1 MSEEFTPAD
10 ESPEPDAPAETPG
23 PETDAA
29 DSAASEPDATPLPD
43 TAPPPAEA
51 TTAPPSVDALV
62 TGAPADGRPREE
74 RLREAGQLVILR
86 LLAMVRVGKAYR
98 VGNQAF
104 RAQLDLFLGAIQP
117 IAVEFDE
124 MVLVALDTDFYLNG
138 VRIPITRNSLKHHQ
152 AALKELQQRKIA
164 GIRAE
169 PEVTH
174 DELETFFDL
183 FLQPDQLG
191 STALLEA
198 VVAAGC
204 VHFQPVIYAS
214 TDAHQAEAMHIPGY
228 SDGFDPWSQAG
239 KLGGESFSGGASA
252 VAEAARHDAP
262 GHSPKGT
269 APKNYNI
276 AIAGARSL
284 LTSTVLQ
291 EGMEMRHVKRVVQ
304 PLVDG
309 AFADE
314 PIVLGLSTLGHHDEF
329 TYMHAVNVCM
339 IAVTMGRMLELD
351 RRSLA
356 DLGVASL
363 LHDVGKNS
371 VADRIHHSIDEWSD
385 EERALAESHPV
396 EGAKL
401 LARSTTLNETT
412 LRCIRVAL
420 EHHAGEG
427 GYPALT
433 GSRPIVL
440 SRIVRCADCYATLQ
454 MHRSGRGQ
462 NVTPYEALGMV
473 LGPLAP
479 RFEPAL
485 LWALVRSVGFYPP
498 GQMVQLDDSAVA
510 LVLAPN
516 PLDLARPHVRV
527 IVDSMGNWLDPE
539 RREEFRPLPAE
550 RAVLRAL
557 RMEEYPEHPEG
568 RTAA

>member
-385 EERALAESHPV
+385 EERAPRSPIRSRAPSCWPAPPRSTRPRCAACAWRSSTMLAKAAIRRSPAAGRSCCPASS
-396 EGAKL
+396 GAPTVTPRCRCIAAGAARTSRPTRRSAWCWVRWRRGSSRRCCGRWC
-401 LARSTTLNETT
+401 ARSASIRPARWCSSTTA
-412 LRCIRVAL
+412 RWRWCWR
-420 EHHAGEG
+420 
-427 GYPALT
+427 
-433 GSRPIVL
+433 
-440 SRIVRCADCYATLQ
+440 RIPWTWR
-454 MHRSGRGQ
+454 
-462 NVTPYEALGMV
+462 
-473 LGPLAP
+473 
-479 RFEPAL
+479 
-485 LWALVRSVGFYPP
+485 
-498 GQMVQLDDSAVA
+498 
-510 LVLAPN
+510 
-516 PLDLARPHVRV
+516 
-527 IVDSMGNWLDPE
+527 
-539 RREEFRPLPAE
+539 
-550 RAVLRAL
+550 
-557 RMEEYPEHPEG
+557 G
-568 RTAA
+568 RTFA

>member
-1 MSEEFTPAD
+1 MSEEFDPAAGA
-10 ESPEPDAPAETPG
+10 PEDALPTGDDPPDA
-23 PETDAA
+23 
-29 DSAASEPDATPLPD
+29 
-43 TAPPPAEA
+43 
-51 TTAPPSVDALV
+51 
-62 TGAPADGRPREE
+62 RPRED
-74 RLREAGQLVILR
+74 RLREAGQLIILR

-104 RAQLDLFLGAIQP
+104 RAQLDLFVGAILP
-117 IAVEFDE
+117 VAKEFQE
-124 MVLVALDTDFYLNG
+124 MVLVALETDFYLNG
-138 VRIPITRNSLKHHQ
+138 VRIPLTRNAVRHHQ

-164 GIRAE
+164 GVRAE
-169 PEVTH
+169 PEVTRE
-174 DELETFFDL
+174 ELETFFHL
-183 FLQPDQLG
+183 FLQPDVYS

-214 TDAHQAEAMHIPGY
+214 TDAQQADSMRIPGY
-228 SDGFDPWSQAG
+228 APDTFDLFSQAG
-239 KLGGESFSGGASA
+239 KIGGESFSGGAGA
-252 VAEAARHDAP
+252 VAESALHGAP
-262 GHSPKGT
+262 GHSPRGT

-276 AIAGARSL
+276 ALAGARSL
-284 LTSTVLQ
+284 LTTTVLQ

-309 AFADE
+309 AFAGE
-314 PIVLGLSTLGHHDEF
+314 PIVLGLSTLGHLDEF

-351 RRSLA
+351 RRTLA
-356 DLGVASL
+356 DVGVAAL

-371 VADRIHHSIDEWSD
+371 VSDKIHHSIDEWTD

-412 LRCIRVAL
+412 LRCIRVSL

-427 GYPALT
+427 GYPALN
-433 GSRPIVL
+433 GLRPTVI
-440 SRIVRCADCYATLQ
+440 SRIIRCADCYATLQ
-454 MHRSGRGQ
+454 THRSERGQ
-462 NVTPYEALGMV
+462 NVTPYEALGMM

-485 LWALVRSVGFYPP
+485 LWALVRSLGFYPP
-498 GQMVQLDDSAVA
+498 GQMVRLEDGAVA

-516 PLDLARPHVRV
+516 PADLARPNVRI
-527 IVDSMGNWLDPE
+527 IVNSIGEWVE
-539 RREEFRPLPAE
+539 STRREEFCPLPAE
-550 RAVLRAL
+550 RSVVRAL
-557 RMEEYPEHPEG
+557 RMEEYPAHPED
-568 RTAA
+568 RSAA